1 MGYSVYT
8 RLGFGIALEDSAT
21 DGFDEEDKGSPA
33 WLRAEWESDP
43 NGITIEVGGSCDDPY
58 PIVMV
63 NASVVGPDESE
74 PVPFIPADDA
84 TQREWSAK
92 VYAYLDQW
100 GLRDKLRDMGAVP
113 SYLVALYHSY

>member
-1 MGYSVYT
+1 MGYSVDT
-8 RLGFGIALEDSAT
+8 KLGFGIALADSAT
-21 DGFDEEDKGSPA
+21 DGFDEEDSPA
-33 WLRAEWESDP
+33 WLREQWESDA
-43 NGITIEVGGSCDDPY
+43 NGITIEIGGSCDDRY

-63 NASVVGPDESE
+63 KASVVDPHESE

-92 VYAYLDQW
+92 VYSYLDQW
-100 GLRDKLRDMGAVP
+100 GLRDKVRDMGAVP